1 MKYYLLYILNL
12 VVLIGCSGDSVRN
25 NNPYIPS
32 YNFSYVI
39 NLNLNTPLT
48 IPVNPVVVTE
58 PTGIS
63 MIVMKITD
71 TDYRAWNA
79 NCPNHALSSCSRLII
94 KGDKVNAKCNC
105 ENYEYSLFTGVGAAK
120 YTLIPYQVEVLGNN
134 SIRVFN

>member
-1 MKYYLLYILNL
+1 MKNFLFYLFL
-12 VVLIGCSGDSVRN
+12 VGLLIGCSGDSVRN

-39 NLNLNTPLT
+39 NLNLNTLLT
-48 IPVNPVVVTE
+48 IPVNPVVITE

-79 NCPNHALSSCSRLII
+79 NCPNHAISSCSRLII
-94 KGDKVNAKCNC
+94 KEDKVNAKCTC
-105 ENYEYSLFTGVGAAK
+105 ENYEYSLFTGVGSAK
-120 YTLIPYQVEVLGNN
+120 YTMIPYQVEVLGSD
-134 SIRVFN
+134 SIRIFN